1 MSATTK
7 RREIQNKGGL
17 PSVHFNMNAQP
28 LRLSFLGR
36 VQSTKMASP
45 LEILMLRL
53 TERGI
58 AHTCVPGI
66 IRDVFHTIIDGGLF
80 TTDLV
85 NSWLEHLGWGEEVL
99 DETSFQLIVY
109 ILESEWGYRV
119 SHYSIV

>member
-1 MSATTK
+1 MTK

-17 PSVHFNMNAQP
+17 PSVHLNMNTGS
-28 LRLSFLGR
+28 LHLSCLGR

-45 LEILMLRL
+45 LEILMFRL

-58 AHTCVPGI
+58 SHTRVPGI
-66 IRDVFHTIIDGGLF
+66 IRDVFHIIVGGGLF

-99 DETSFQLIVY
+99 DEIGFINKR
-109 ILESEWGYRV
+109 SE
-119 SHYSIV
+119 